1 MSNRNQVRTYT
12 RSESIVFRKTNE
24 PFGGLSNMAGGYP
37 ILVNGVSVRT
47 SEALYQACRF
57 PHLPDVQRMIIG
69 EISPMTAKMRSRPYR
84 KNSRSDWDR
93 VRVRIMRWCLR
104 MKLANNWDEF
114 SELLLQTEDRPIVEE
129 SRKDDFWGAKPIGD
143 GSKLIGMNVLGRL
156 LMELREQVREH
167 GRDAFLNVAPPDVA
181 NFLLLGRPIGTWVIT
196 AEHQEFNG
204 APKQQNDLFGGLPEK
219 PSGVEIRRVAE
230 RGLGGGGAMKIRPYP
245 EYKDSGVPWLGK
257 VPSHWQVKPN
267 RALFEEIR
275 DQNYPDEEL
284 LSVTINKGVIRQ
296 KDLLSETSKK
306 DSSNL
311 DKTKYKLVTP
321 GDIVYNKMRAW
332 QGAIGLSRY
341 RGIVSPAYIV
351 ERPRKEIL
359 SSFSH
364 YLFRTPRFAKEAERW
379 SYGIT
384 SDQWS
389 LRPEHFKAI
398 YSCVPSKKEQTQI
411 ARFLDWKTTQ
421 IDRFI
426 RNKRRLI
433 ELLKEQKQALIN
445 QAVTG
450 AIDVRTGKPYPEY
463 KDSGV
468 PWLGKVPVG
477 WEILPIK
484 RVARFNPSKSET
496 GDSPSVNK
504 QVCFLPMER
513 ISEEGEIDCSEKRQL
528 SEVWEGFT
536 YFRRGDVV
544 LAKIT
549 PCFENG
555 KGAYLSELET
565 EYGFGTTELFVLR
578 PTPKIHGA
586 FLRFVTATKSFRWL
600 GAQHMTGA
608 AGQQRVPSSFVR
620 NFQIG
625 LPSLD
630 EQESIVSFI
639 QHISKSIDT
648 AITRTQREIDL
659 IQEYRTCLIADV
671 VTGKLDVRGV
681 EVPVLPKDEQAS
693 EEDLETDESGMSDTR
708 EVAM

>member
-12 RSESIVFRKTNE
+12 RSESVVFRKTNE

-37 ILVNGVSVRT
+37 IRVNGVSVRT

-84 KNSRSDWDR
+84 KTSRSDWDR

-129 SRKDDFWGAKPIGD
+129 SCKDDFWGAKPIGD

-181 NFLLLGRPIGTWVIT
+181 NFLLLGQPIGTWVIT
-196 AEHQEFNG
+196 AEHQESNG

-230 RGLGGGGAMKIRPYP
+230 RGLGGGGAMKIRSYP

-411 ARFLDWKTTQ
+411 ARFLDWKTAQ

-477 WEILPIK
+477 WEVRPLKHAVRINTDVLPESTPPDFQFRYVEISDVGTGELVNEPETVTFGK
-484 RVARFNPSKSET
+484 APSRARRRIEP
-496 GDSPSVNK
+496 GDTI
-504 QVCFLPMER
+504 
-513 ISEEGEIDCSEKRQL
+513 ISTVR
-528 SEVWEGFT
+528 T
-536 YFRRGDVV
+536 YLKAV
-544 LAKIT
+544 LHIT
-549 PCFENG
+549 E
-555 KGAYLSELET
+555 ELEGVIVST
-565 EYGFGTTELFVLR
+565 GFAVLR
-578 PTPKIHGA
+578 PKSGIHQEFLGYLLQADA
-586 FLRFVTATKSFRWL
+586 FINQVIAESIGVSYPAIAETRL
-600 GAQHMTGA
+600 GRLKVAYPTD
-608 AGQQRVPSSFVR
+608 
-620 NFQIG
+620 IE
-625 LPSLD
+625 
-630 EQESIVSFI
+630 EQEKIVSYI
-639 QHISKSIDT
+639 EQKST
-648 AITRTQREIDL
+648 PLMGAITRTQHEINL
-659 IQEYRTCLIADV
+659 MREYRTRLIADV

-681 EVPVLPKDEQAS
+681 IVPSFEKPTQGDT
-693 EEDLETDESGMSDTR
+693 DTNETEIPACDQE
-708 EVAM
+708 AMA